1 MVRYRATPKCEAA
14 IKREDV
20 GYLCLEAVRVYQS
33 ILAARIRRET
43 PKKLIAGMYSI
54 YETFSPVAMYW
65 EDNGQQDLMI
75 DVWDSEAEKYGMP
88 LPLKPIHNAENK
100 KLRIERILFPLLEN
114 HKIRFHP
121 HDPDQRLLK
130 EQLLDLFDGSHDDGP
145 DALSCA
151 VKEAINRLRRQRQ
164 GPPKS
169 AIRRESYIL
178 LRRY

>member
-100 KLRIERILFPLLEN
+100 KLRIERILFSPA
-114 HKIRFHP
+114 R
-121 HDPDQRLLK
+121 
-130 EQLLDLFDGSHDDGP
+130 
-145 DALSCA
+145 
-151 VKEAINRLRRQRQ
+151 
-164 GPPKS
+164 KS
-169 AIRRESYIL
+169 
-178 LRRY
+178 

>member
-1 MVRYRATPKCEAA
+1 
-14 IKREDV
+14 
-20 GYLCLEAVRVYQS
+20 
-33 ILAARIRRET
+33 
-43 PKKLIAGMYSI
+43 MYVI

-75 DVWDSEAEKYGMP
+75 DVWEAEAEKYGMP
-88 LPLKPIHNAENK
+88 LPLKPIHNSENK
-100 KLRIERILFPLLEN
+100 KLRIERTLFPLLEN

-145 DALSCA
+145 DALSC
-151 VKEAINRLRRQRQ
+151 VVGQAICRLRRARQ

-169 AIRRESYIL
+169 AIKRESYTL